1 MLEESGSDAD
11 VDTQGNRR
19 SRCFYARDSGLELS
33 LSLMDTFRC
42 GTDYISTV
50 QIIWQLSI

>member
-11 VDTQGNRR
+11 VDTQGDRR

-33 LSLMDTFRC
+33 LSLMDTFRR
-42 GTDYISTV
+42 GTGHTSTV
-50 QIIWQLSI
+50 QISWQLSI